1 MEWNREKLHQVGR
14 IKCGFKEF
22 QNFVLFH
29 AVSNSRERERER
41 GFNRSLIR
49 VLLAYWACI
58 VVDIKRAA

>member
-1 MEWNREKLHQVGR
+1 VVLKN
-14 IKCGFKEF
+14 FKT
-22 QNFVLFH
+22 LFF
-29 AVSNSRERERER
+29 SMQSQILERERER